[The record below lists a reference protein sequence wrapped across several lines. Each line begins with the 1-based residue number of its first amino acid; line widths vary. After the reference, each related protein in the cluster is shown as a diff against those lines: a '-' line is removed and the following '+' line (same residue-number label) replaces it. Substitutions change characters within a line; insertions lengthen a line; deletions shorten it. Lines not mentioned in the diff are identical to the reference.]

1 MQIVTGA
8 TNIRENDIVPTALVG
23 ARLPGDFKIKKSKL
37 RGIASHGMLVSLEEF
52 GFSDSVIPKEVRD
65 GIWILDPTLEA
76 HVGKD
81 ILEVVDLGDHV
92 IEFEITSNRPDCL
105 SMIGMARETAATFE
119 KKVLYPEISIG
130 KEEDNIEG
138 QASIE
143 IEENSLCSRFTARM
157 VKDVKIEPSPLWMQ
171 MRLMKAGMR
180 PINNIVDISNYVML
194 EYGQPSHAYDL
205 DTLAGHKLLVRN
217 AKEDEVVVTL
227 DEVERKLDPSYLV
240 IADAERAIGIAGIMG
255 GDDTEVKRLN
265 KTFID

>member
-1 MQIVTGA
+1 MRVPVKWLKNYVDIENIELETLENKLIMSGSNTETIHPVAEGVSKVVVGKIAKIEKHPDADKLVVCQVTVGDDDVQIVTGA

-180 PINNIVDISNYVML
+180 PINNIVDISTM
-194 EYGQPSHAYDL
+194 
-205 DTLAGHKLLVRN
+205 
-217 AKEDEVVVTL
+217 
-227 DEVERKLDPSYLV
+227 
-240 IADAERAIGIAGIMG
+240 
-255 GDDTEVKRLN
+255 
-265 KTFID
+265 